1 MCKKTPLF
9 IKIVAVSV
17 VTILLVFI
25 FSPFYLRQGLIHLF
39 PNLDDY
45 KIFYN
50 NIVDVSNEPQHWD
63 VASEKKI
70 LPDEDAKY
78 LSTHKTTAFLVIQNG
93 KILYENYWENT
104 DEKTPSN
111 TFSVTKSIVSLLIG
125 IALDEEKIQSLDE
138 PIGKYIP
145 EFANDERG
153 KITILDLLTMSSGLD
168 WDEHYSS
175 PFSITT
181 KAYYGNNLREVVT
194 SQKLIAEPGKVF
206 KYLSGNT
213 QLLAYIVEKA
223 TKKTISEYAQEKI
236 WTKIGAEHKAIW
248 SKDASDG
255 DERAFCCFHTNA
267 KDIARIGQLVLNKG
281 NWNGTQIVPENY
293 ITKATSPADFLVD
306 EKGKRLDYYGYQW
319 WILNE
324 AGYRTPY
331 MRGHKGQY
339 IYSIPE
345 KNAVIVRL
353 GKKKD
358 KEEIGP
364 ITADII
370 RYFHIGL
377 ALLE

>member
-1 MCKKTPLF
+1 M
-9 IKIVAVSV
+9 KIVAVSV

-78 LSTHKTTAFLVIQNG
+78 LSTHETTAFLVIQNG

-153 KITILDLLTMSSGLD
+153 EITILDLLTMSSGLD

>member
-78 LSTHKTTAFLVIQNG
+78 LSTHETTAFLVIQNG